1 MKIRKEEKEN
11 ERKKI
16 KKWMKKEKCFWGCDR
31 HTLVP
36 LFYYYNRL
44 LLRTLIM
51 NESSFPHY
59 ILYLPSTPYYIHDLF
74 HPSIFSL
81 VQFTCTLKI
90 FKTVKISIVMK
101 MSTIWCF
108 HRWLPPCFDM
118 LMGLENG
125 FLIAFYGSF
134 SSYIFLIELLLIS
147 KDSIKNMEE

>member
-1 MKIRKEEKEN
+1 MKGKR
-11 ERKKI
+11 

-59 ILYLPSTPYYIHDLF
+59 ILYLPSTPYYILHPWSV
-74 HPSIFSL
+74 PSIHFL
-81 VQFTCTLKI
+81 FGPIYLHTKI
-90 FKTVKISIVMK
+90 FQNSKN
-101 MSTIWCF
+101 F
-108 HRWLPPCFDM
+108 HSNENVHNMVFP
-118 LMGLENG
+118 LMASSMFWYAGLENG
-125 FLIAFYGSF
+125 FLIAFYESF